1 MYRYGEGDDNSSL
14 EDDFNE
20 WKENI
25 WTELKKVVPAVN
37 VKEQVGGEVPRKK
50 GGSAFS
56 FVKTA
61 QAEKDFSEA
70 KDDGKK
76 YEFLT

>member
-1 MYRYGEGDDNSSL
+1 MGRETNQNFERLGAKRLYRYGEGDDNSSL

-37 VKEQVGGEVPRKK
+37 VKE
-50 GGSAFS
+50 
-56 FVKTA
+56 
-61 QAEKDFSEA
+61 
-70 KDDGKK
+70 
-76 YEFLT
+76 